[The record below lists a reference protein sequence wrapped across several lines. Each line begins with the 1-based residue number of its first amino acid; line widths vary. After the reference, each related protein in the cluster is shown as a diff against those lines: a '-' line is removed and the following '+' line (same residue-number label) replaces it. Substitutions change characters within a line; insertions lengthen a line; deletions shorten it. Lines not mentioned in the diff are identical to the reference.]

1 MNITAIFA
9 GFNDLNSS
17 RHTATS
23 YSGTKP
29 ELSAAEKA
37 IIQQII
43 NRYDQNSFSQ
53 TDKETMFK
61 EINDAGIPISRSV
74 LAIISAGG
82 FCLNSNGG
90 AADTI
95 MISATT
101 EDTEDGETLFQQY
114 CNGKIDEAELRAELM
129 SQNPTYYRARNSY
142 SHGNLISIVA

>member
-17 RHTATS
+17 RHTAPS
-23 YSGTKP
+23 YSGAKP
-29 ELSAAEKA
+29 ELSAEEKA

-43 NRYDQNSFSQ
+43 NRYDQDSFSQ
-53 TDKETMFK
+53 TDKEAMFK

-82 FCLNSNGG
+82 FSLNNNGG

-114 CNGKIDEAELRAELM
+114 CNGKIGEAELRAELM